1 MVFSI
6 IRNMCILMR
15 WNAAVLIYILVW
27 KSTVSWRSPCG
38 LHFRECVQNI
48 DMYMYI
54 HSCTHTHAVSSSKSD
69 SSNHRFGLRV
79 VFVCQRAYTRVEI
92 ISVAGPTF
100 QWVGMF
106 LACFNRSVL
115 IAASSS
121 RDLMRCFV
129 DAASTG
135 CRPVCVS
142 ATMSE
147 QFEQVR
153 MMLPTPGIKKINWYT
168 HSIESPL
175 P

>member
-1 MVFSI
+1 M
-6 IRNMCILMR
+6 
-15 WNAAVLIYILVW
+15 
-27 KSTVSWRSPCG
+27 SWRSPCG
-38 LHFRECVQNI
+38 LHFRVCVQNI

-54 HSCTHTHAVSSSKSD
+54 HSCTHTHAASPSEPGSC
-69 SSNHRFGLRV
+69 NHRFGLRV
-79 VFVCQRAYTRVEI
+79 VFVCQRRTIQSGVIGEI
-92 ISVAGPTF
+92 ISVTGPIF
-100 QWVGMF
+100 QRVGML
-106 LACFNRSVL
+106 LACFHRIVL
-115 IAASSS
+115 LAVSGS
-121 RDLMRCFV
+121 RDLMRCCV

-153 MMLPTPGIKKINWYT
+153 MMLPTPGINEINCYT